1 MLLMDNRLRFVWDE
15 TKNKENLKKHGIDF
29 NTAIFVFND
38 PNHIKIYDE
47 AHSID
52 EERWN
57 IIGMINDV
65 VLFVVETEMTD
76 NLIRIISARKA
87 NKNERETYNGK
98 NNIS

>member
-1 MLLMDNRLRFVWDE
+1 MDNRLRFVWDE